1 MILVKNSQ
9 DVIKEL
15 HLQIKA
21 KDKWISQLLK
31 QIEELEKI
39 SDICQKCG
47 CGEFLCGHNKRD

>member
-39 SDICQKCG
+39 SDICQECG
-47 CGEFLCGHNKRD
+47 CSEFLCGHNKRD

>member
-15 HLQIKA
+15 QLQIKA
-21 KDKWISQLLK
+21 KDKWIGQLLK
-31 QIEELEKI
+31 QIEELAKI

-47 CGEFLCGHNKRD
+47 CSEFLCGHNKRD